1 MNILAIGAHPDDLD
15 ISCGGTLLRFR
26 RTGENVVMCVV
37 TDGRAHPLGNP
48 EEVSARRRQEA
59 QASAD
64 LIGAELVWLGFPDG
78 RLTDDDVAPGR
89 AQRVLR
95 VNHQHGHIN
104 VLGRDLDVEW
114 QEHFP
119 THDGEGVLIVRV
131 SGATRVIVDGVCRLH
146 GGIAL

>member
-26 RTGENVVMCVV
+26 RHGERVVMCVV

-48 EEVSARRRQEA
+48 EEVSARRCREA

-78 RLTDDDVAPGR
+78 RLPG
-89 AQRVLR
+89 
-95 VNHQHGHIN
+95 
-104 VLGRDLDVEW
+104 
-114 QEHFP
+114 
-119 THDGEGVLIVRV
+119 
-131 SGATRVIVDGVCRLH
+131 
-146 GGIAL
+146 